1 MLEKDHVL
9 IVAQGL
15 EYERILAAIS
25 IHHPTKLIILR
36 SEQDA
41 SEELRNRVNK
51 IVDGIVTHI
60 RSPQGQLTY
69 PFIAQIHHNKYHIDF
84 FNLTKAISQ
93 IDGIIETEK
102 QAGNTITA
110 DLSSGNKIVA
120 LALYICC
127 TLHGVQTTYCVAG
140 KYAPGIQEPEPGE
153 IRDLRA
159 ESISFSVTKHK
170 ELPELPL
177 AVSNVPFPILKK
189 VITQN
194 GEIGSIKTL
203 AELLKGGSV
212 SQSDIVKVS
221 RHVETLE
228 GLGYAKR
235 QRKGRKVAIKVTK
248 KGKSIID
255 LANAPSFTRR
265 KAFP

>member
-1 MLEKDHVL
+1 MLRKDRVL

-41 SEELRNRVNK
+41 SINLRKRVNK
-51 IVDGIVTHI
+51 IVDGIVKHI
-60 RSPQGQLTY
+60 QSRQGQLTY
-69 PFIAQIHHNKYHIDF
+69 PFITQIHHNKYHIDF

-93 IDGIIETEK
+93 IDRIIETEK
-102 QAGNTITA
+102 QTGNTITA
-110 DLSSGNKIVA
+110 DLSSGNKIIA
-120 LALYICC
+120 LALYIVC

-159 ESISFSVTKHK
+159 ESISFSVTKHE

-177 AVSNVPFPILKK
+177 AVSKVPFEIMKK
-189 VITQN
+189 IINQK

-203 AELLKGGSV
+203 AELLKGESV

-221 RHVETLE
+221 RHIETLE
-228 GLGYAKR
+228 GLGYVQR
-235 QRKGRKVAIKVTK
+235 QRKGRNVAIKVTE
-248 KGKSIID
+248 KGQAVVD
-255 LANAPSFTRR
+255 LAEAPSFAR
-265 KAFP
+265 A